1 MNYVIIGY
9 GGRGEVYSRILK
21 NNKKANLIAVC
32 DTDKNKLSLVQ
43 QNFGLSPNNL
53 FLDEDEFFSKGKL
66 ADIAFICTQDKL
78 HHRHAIKALN
88 AGYDLLLE
96 KPIATDLESCKDI
109 LEVSK
114 KLGRKIFVCH
124 VLRYSP
130 FFNII
135 KKELDTKKYGKIVTI
150 NITENVGYKHQAHS
164 YVRGNWG
171 NTKKSSPMIIAKCCH
186 DLDLLQFF
194 IGSPCVS
201 VSSMGSL
208 SHFTLNNAPIG
219 CADRCFECKY
229 FDTCKYSVNN
239 CYIDLAK
246 NGIKKD
252 GIIPWPADIVSGFNN
267 DINVLIE
274 KLKNGPYGRCVYKC
288 DNDAVDHQ
296 VVNLEFKEGQT
307 AHLTMTAFSEYCY
320 REIHVHC
327 DNGEIYGNMHD
338 NILYCNV
345 FNGEQKQID
354 TSVIDDTAYGHG
366 GGDKILL
373 DDVLSYYD
381 GNSNLNLTTIELS
394 FASHIIGFNAELS
407 RLSGGKLI
415 KIDG

>member
-9 GGRGEVYSRILK
+9 GGRGEVYSRLLK
-21 NNKKANLIAVC
+21 NNPKANLVAVC
-32 DTDKNKLSLVQ
+32 DVDEKKLQLVQ
-43 QNFGLSPNNL
+43 KNFGLSSSNL
-53 FLDEDEFFSKGKL
+53 FLDEDDFFSKGKL
-66 ADIAFICTQDKL
+66 ADIAFICTQDQL

-96 KPIATDLESCKDI
+96 KPIATDLKSCTDVI
-109 LEVSK
+109 ELSK
-114 KLGRKIFVCH
+114 KLNRKVFVCH

-135 KKELDTKKYGKIVTI
+135 KQELDTKDYGNVVTI

-171 NTKKSSPMIIAKCCH
+171 NTAKSSPMIIAKCCH

-194 IGSPCVS
+194 IGSPCIS

-208 SHFTLNNAPIG
+208 THFTPKNEPKD
-219 CADRCFECKY
+219 CAEKCFECKY

-239 CYIDLAK
+239 CYLNLAK
-246 NGIKKD
+246 EGIKKD
-252 GIIPWPADIVSGFNN
+252 GVIPWPADIVSGFNN

-274 KLKNGPYGRCVYKC
+274 NIKNGPYGRCVYKC

-296 VVNLEFKEGQT
+296 VVNLAFKDGQT

-327 DNGEIYGNMHD
+327 ENGEIYGNMRD

-345 FNGEQKQID
+345 FGDKQKQID
-354 TSVIDDTAYGHG
+354 ANVIEDTAYGHG
-366 GGDKILL
+366 GGDKLLL
-373 DDVLSYYD
+373 DDVLSFYE
-381 GNSNLNLTTIELS
+381 GGTNQNLTSIDLS
-394 FASHIIGFNAELS
+394 FASHVIGFNAERS
-407 RLSGGKLI
+407 RLNGGELI
-415 KIDG
+415 EL